1 VSGRGLPMEYFARRV
16 GSPATMA
23 ADRAKIR
30 VRRGSVSDIPLL
42 VRHRTGMHRE
52 LPPLAPPRVLR
63 EHERTYRRWLGQN
76 LPAGQVIAL
85 VAEDGTGHP
94 MGSGCVWFYTDH
106 PRPGIGVAE
115 TAYLMSMFTDP
126 AFRRRGVA
134 SRLVREAIRTARE
147 RGCPRMV
154 LHAAPMA
161 RELYPT
167 FGFERTWEMRIWLEP
182 RLRQAHRHSDA
193 VDPGVH
199 RIAAPRSAKARRAVR
214 KKDRGPR
221 RRVRARTP

>member
-1 VSGRGLPMEYFARRV
+1 MPVSRP
-16 GSPATMA
+16 
-23 ADRAKIR
+23 KIQ
-30 VRRGSVSDIPLL
+30 VRRGSVGDIPLL

-52 LPPLAPPRVLR
+52 LPPFAPSRVLR

-76 LPAGQVIAL
+76 LPPGQVIAL
-85 VAEDGTGHP
+85 IAEDGMGHP

-115 TAYLMSMFTDP
+115 TAYLMSMFTEP
-126 AFRRRGVA
+126 AFRRIGVA
-134 SRLVREAIRTARE
+134 SRLVREAIRTARG

-182 RLRQAHRHSDA
+182 RLRRAHRHSDA
-193 VDPGVH
+193 VDP
-199 RIAAPRSAKARRAVR
+199 AAPRAAGPRSAKGRRVGPR
-214 KKDRGPR
+214 KDPRPR
-221 RRVRARTP
+221 RRIRRRTP

>member
-1 VSGRGLPMEYFARRV
+1 MEYFARRV
-16 GSPATMA
+16 GSRATMA
-23 ADRAKIR
+23 AARPKIH

-52 LPPLAPPRVLR
+52 LPPFAPSRVLT
-63 EHERTYRRWLGQN
+63 EHERTYRRWLRQN
-76 LPAGQVIAL
+76 LPGGQVIAL
-85 VAEDGTGHP
+85 VAEDGTGHA

-134 SRLVREAIRTARE
+134 SRLVREAIRTARD

-167 FGFERTWEMRIWLEP
+167 FGFERTWEMRLWLEP
-182 RLRQAHRHSDA
+182 RLRRAHRHSDA
-193 VDPGVH
+193 VDPVAH
-199 RIAAPRSAKARRAVR
+199 RPAGPRSTR
-214 KKDRGPR
+214 D
-221 RRVRARTP
+221 RRVVPKSDRRPRSRVRGRTP